1 MKNVINKLANST
13 YKRHSF
19 IQEWRVFVAITL
31 IAKLTAMAF
40 SIFAGYFFFYDLLFD
55 ALNNKALASAFS
67 IINLIIIEVST
78 AIALTKFFKFTFKG
92 FSWLAS
98 IGTLLVAGALF
109 TVSFISSTNGLALRQ
124 VNIVDQSGEIE
135 KTYQVQKDSIVNYY
149 SQRREEYD
157 KLKNIE
163 LNNPQGWKGT
173 KREFLTLSQLEN
185 IKTYNNEVK
194 NLYNEE
200 KGTLAG
206 IRAEYTQK
214 LDMNKSTMR
223 LEADKYYN
231 IVVVIM
237 ILIVIVNGALVYFY
251 SKIVEDDKKEVVN
264 EFKKELSLQADKL
277 IEQTFKER
285 LALYFNA
292 SGQQQTRSIQDA
304 QIVQERECRNCGE
317 KFIVEHWNQRY
328 CSPECKIE
336 FFNKDKR

>member
-1 MKNVINKLANST
+1 MKSIINKLADST

-19 IQEWRVFVAITL
+19 IREWRVFIAITL
-31 IAKLTAMAF
+31 IAKLTAMTF

-55 ALNNKALASAFS
+55 ALNNKTLASVFS
-67 IINLIIIEVST
+67 IINLIIIEAST

-98 IGTLLVAGALF
+98 IGTLLMAGALF

-124 VNIVDQSGEIE
+124 ANIVDQSEGINEA
-135 KTYQVQKDSIVNYY
+135 YQVRKDSIVNYY
-149 SQRREEYD
+149 SQRRAEYS
-157 KLKNIE
+157 KLKEIE
-163 LNNPQGWKGT
+163 LNNPQGWKGS
-173 KREFLTLSQLEN
+173 KREFLTLKQLEN
-185 IKTYNNEVK
+185 IKAYNNEVK
-194 NLYNEE
+194 SLYSEE
-200 KGTLAG
+200 KEALAA
-206 IRAEYTQK
+206 IKADYTK
-214 LDMNKSTMR
+214 ELDANKSIMK

-231 IVVVIM
+231 IVIIIM

-277 IEQTFKER
+277 IEETFKER

-292 SGQQQTRSIQDA
+292 SGQQQQTRPIQDA
-304 QIVQERECRNCGE
+304 QIVQERECKNCGE

-336 FFNKDKR
+336 FFNKG